1 MNPNSKEYKNQ
12 EMKLRALS
20 KLHLLLMTM
29 LSTLA
34 QHTDSDDEY
43 DEKILK
49 SATEATASVM
59 SNLCGVMFETDNN
72 ITEED
77 IFEVFDHEWKRAV
90 NEQSASYNIIGRN
103 IDRMMGLS

>member
-12 EMKLRALS
+12 ENKLRALS

-77 IFEVFDHEWKRAV
+77 IFEVFDHEWKRTIDEEVRAWT
-90 NEQSASYNIIGRN
+90 IK
-103 IDRMMGLS
+103 DRMMGLS